1 MQIGVHLG
9 YQNLHGMPDDEF
21 FRRETQI
28 AIEAEAM
35 GFDFAAAVEHHF
47 TDYAACPDPL
57 QVLTYVAAKTKRI
70 KLMPAA
76 VILPWNDPLRV
87 VEKTAMLDSL
97 SEGRVVLGMGRGA
110 ARREF
115 KGFRVELAD
124 SREMFDEAALI
135 IMEGLETGVVQA
147 DGKWFK
153 QPPVEVRPRPQGSWR
168 DRMLMVSMSPSS
180 AEVAARYGLKALR
193 FSQGDWSHALPE
205 IEAYRTTFE
214 TLHGGKAP
222 PFVISDFIVCFD
234 RMDEVIEYTDKYFA
248 AQFAQVAGHYEFGG
262 EHFKSLPSYS
272 TYVTLGELSAA
283 AGGPDKAYKDYI
295 AGNLIGTPEQLWE
308 KHLARREMVGD
319 YDIIANFSFGG
330 MPYEL
335 VYDQLKRFADKVMP
349 RLREGCS
356 REVVSPGQDPALPG
370 ASHSSNTLSQPA

>member
-1 MQIGVHLG
+1 MQVGVHLG
-9 YQNLHGMPDDEF
+9 YQNLHGIADGEF
-21 FRRETQI
+21 FRKETQL

-57 QVLTYVAAKTKRI
+57 QVLTYVAAKTKTI

-87 VEKTAMLDSL
+87 VEKTAMLDHL

-115 KGFRVELAD
+115 KGFRCELAD

-135 IMEGLETGVVQA
+135 IMKGLETGFVEA
-147 DGKWFK
+147 DGKWYK
-153 QPPVEVRPRPQGSWR
+153 QPRVEVRPRPENSFK
-168 DRMLMVSMSPSS
+168 DRTVMVSMSPSS

-205 IEAYRTTFE
+205 INTYRSTFKE
-214 TLHGGKAP
+214 LHRREAP
-222 PFVISDFIVCFD
+222 PFVISDFIVCCE
-234 RMDEVIEYTDKYFA
+234 DEQKVIEHTDKYFA
-248 AQFAQVAGHYEFGG
+248 AQFAQVAKHYEFGG
-262 EHFKSLPSYS
+262 EHFKKLPSYS
-272 TYVTLGELSAA
+272 TWVTLGELSDA
-283 AGGPDKAYKDYI
+283 AGGPEKAYKDYVG
-295 AGNLIGTPEQLWE
+295 GNLIGTPEQLLE
-308 KHLARREMVGD
+308 KHRLRKSMVGD
-319 YDIIANFSFGG
+319 YEIIANFSFGG

-335 VYDQLKRFADKVMP
+335 VYKQMKLFAEKVMP
-349 RLREGCS
+349 KLKADLRTTDMAPAPQA
-356 REVVSPGQDPALPG
+356 VSA
-370 ASHSSNTLSQPA
+370 A